1 MAKLSSVSNKK
12 PIALDIDGV
21 YVRNLPA
28 KLIDDKFGRI
38 NLDIEDDQQAVIVS
52 LFTDLICDADGNMFE
67 DCDTFESI
75 TSSLSVMDIQ
85 AIVEAIPQAIAP
97 TSNRGK

>member
-1 MAKLSSVSNKK
+1 MAKLSSVANIK
-12 PIALDIDGV
+12 PIPLDIEGV

-28 KLIDDKFGRI
+28 KVVDDKFGRI

>member
-1 MAKLSSVSNKK
+1 MAKLSSVANKK

-21 YVRNLPA
+21 FVRNLPA
-28 KLIDDKFGRI
+28 KIVDDKFGRI
-38 NLDIEDDQQAVIVS
+38 NLDLEDDQQAVIVS
-52 LFTDLICDADGNMFE
+52 LFTDLICDADGNNFE
-67 DCDTFESI
+67 DCETFESI

-97 TSNRGK
+97 SANRGK

>member
-1 MAKLSSVSNKK
+1 MAKLSSVANKK
-12 PIALDIDGV
+12 PIALDIEGV

-28 KLIDDKFGRI
+28 KIVDDKFGRI
-38 NLDIEDDQQAVIVS
+38 NLDLEDDQQAVIVS
-52 LFTDLICDADGNMFE
+52 LFTDLICDADGNNFE
-67 DCDTFESI
+67 DCETFESI

-97 TSNRGK
+97 SANRGK